1 MFQKSRHE
9 RLLLFLTLKPIVE
22 DVNTGEI
29 SKCKGDTSPWPRRVY
44 FISSKQNINNWIT

>member
-29 SKCKGDTSPWPRRVY
+29 SKCKGDTSPGLGEYILLVANK
-44 FISSKQNINNWIT
+44 ILTIG